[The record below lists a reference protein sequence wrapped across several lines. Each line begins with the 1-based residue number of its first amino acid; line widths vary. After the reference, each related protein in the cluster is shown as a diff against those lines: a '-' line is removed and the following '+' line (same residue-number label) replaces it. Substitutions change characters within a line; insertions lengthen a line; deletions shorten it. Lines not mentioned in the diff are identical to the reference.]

1 MRTLYNIMKRLIS
14 VLLIGSTLVL
24 AGCGIITLNEEKDRN
39 LVVAEV
45 NGEKIL
51 KAAVLDEYKLY
62 TAMYGEDRDY
72 AKEIKKQILEQLV
85 NRAVIMQKAKAAG
98 FELNDEYRKKAEE
111 ELEDYLK
118 EDAERRKEE
127 DIEKAK
133 PSPSPSASPAPT
145 GTPGETAD
153 PTASPSPS
161 PAPTETPAATAEP
174 TGTPTGSP
182 EPTGTPRVKT
192 DEEYL
197 EDARKAFEDWLKRVG
212 LTKEEYL
219 ERIAEDLVVKA
230 YFDELTKDLKVEDKE
245 IKEYYDEQVE
255 FQTKYPS
262 YRAYSSVLIVK
273 EPAMR
278 RVKHI
283 LIKLPDEVTDK
294 IADLRN
300 GKKNDEADK
309 LRAEKLKDI
318 KTKAD
323 EVLAKVKAG
332 DSFDIL
338 VDKHGEDPGM
348 KDSRYKDGYTMY
360 RDSSFVQEFL
370 DASFKLKKDETSDLV
385 ASDYGYHIIKVYE
398 AKEDEIEKYEDV
410 KDEIHDA
417 LLESKKNKK
426 SNELLDEW
434 VKASNIKKYESRL

>member
-1 MRTLYNIMKRLIS
+1 MRTLYKIMKRLIS
-14 VLLIGSTLVL
+14 VILIGSSLVL
-24 AGCGIITLNEEKDRN
+24 TGCGIITLNEEKDRK

-62 TAMYGEDRDY
+62 TAMYGENKEK

-98 FELNDEYRKKAEE
+98 FEINDEYRKKAEE

-118 EDAERRKEE
+118 EEAERRKDEDLEE
-127 DIEKAK
+127 AS
-133 PSPSPSASPAPT
+133 PSPSPSPSPTPT
-145 GTPGETAD
+145 GTPGETAE
-153 PTASPSPS
+153 PTGSPSPS
-161 PAPTETPAATAEP
+161 PTVTPAETAEP

-182 EPTGTPRVKT
+182 EPTGTPKVKT

-197 EDARKAFEDWLKRVG
+197 EDARKDFEAWLKRVG
-212 LTKEEYL
+212 LSKEEYL
-219 ERIAEDLVVKA
+219 ERLAEDLVVKA
-230 YFDELTKDLKVEDKE
+230 YFDELTKDLKVEEKE
-245 IKEYYDEQVE
+245 IKEYYDDQVD

-262 YRAYSSVLIVK
+262 YRSYFSSVLIVK

-283 LIKLPDEVTDK
+283 LIKLPDEVTDE
-294 IADLRN
+294 ISDLRAD
-300 GKKNDEADK
+300 KKDEDADK
-309 LRAEKLKDI
+309 LRDEKLKDI
-318 KTKAD
+318 KAKAE

-332 DSFDIL
+332 ENFDVL

-348 KDSRYKDGYTMY
+348 KNDSYKDGYTMY
-360 RDSSFVQEFL
+360 RDSNFVKEFL
-370 DASFKLKKDETSDLV
+370 DAAFELKKDETSELV

-398 AKEDEIEKYEDV
+398 AKEDVIEKYEDI

-417 LLESKKNKK
+417 LLEEKKNKK
-426 SNELLDEW
+426 SNELLEEW
-434 VKASNIKKYESRL
+434 VKASKIKKYESRL